1 MQDFLFAALDE
12 VALHVEFVLV
22 VVVVVDVDGFVERV
36 AVAEE
41 QLPQVQLH
49 YLQQRQRGVRLHLRL
64 SEHLLVLRLSLGLEL
79 GVGELAVGRREVGE
93 AAPQLEVLL
102 ALGPVEGEDF
112 LLVLAP
118 ALGGGRRVL
127 AVLEEH
133 VGDVDAGAVV

>member
-22 VVVVVDVDGFVERV
+22 VVVVVDVDGFVEWV

-64 SEHLLVLRLSLGLEL
+64 S
-79 GVGELAVGRREVGE
+79 
-93 AAPQLEVLL
+93 
-102 ALGPVEGEDF
+102 
-112 LLVLAP
+112 
-118 ALGGGRRVL
+118 
-127 AVLEEH
+127 
-133 VGDVDAGAVV
+133 

>member
-1 MQDFLFAALDE
+1 M
-12 VALHVEFVLV
+12 
-22 VVVVVDVDGFVERV
+22 
-36 AVAEE
+36 
-41 QLPQVQLH
+41 
-49 YLQQRQRGVRLHLRL
+49 
-64 SEHLLVLRLSLGLEL
+64 
-79 GVGELAVGRREVGE
+79 GE